1 MILGIFFSERPG
13 GYKIRPFQPEDRSRI
28 EAIIGSADNFHPVD
42 IRIALELIDDVIT
55 KKQES
60 DYIVHVLED
69 ENRCVQAYVCFGQN
83 PLTDHTFD
91 FYWMVIDREMQ
102 GRGIGLT
109 LFQYVEAKVRER
121 GGKLLMCET
130 SSLETYGRVVR
141 MYEKLGY
148 QRVAH
153 IKNFYREG
161 DDKLIYMK
169 EL

>member
-1 MILGIFFSERPG
+1 M
-13 GYKIRPFQPEDRSRI
+13 KIRPVRQEDRPRI
-28 EAIIGSADNFHPVD
+28 EAIILSADNFHPAD
-42 IRIALELIDDVIT
+42 IRIALELIEDALI
-55 KKQES
+55 KKEES

-69 ENRCVQAYVCFGQN
+69 EEGRVQAYVCFGLN

-91 FYWMVIDREMQ
+91 FYWMVIDREMR
-102 GRGIGLT
+102 GRGLGRM
-109 LFQYVEAKVRER
+109 LFQYVETQVRER

-148 QRVAH
+148 QPVAR
-153 IKNFYREG
+153 IKNFYRDG

>member
-1 MILGIFFSERPG
+1 M
-13 GYKIRPFQPEDRSRI
+13 KIRPLQPEDRSRV
-28 EAIIGSADNFHPVD
+28 EAIIRSADNFHPAD
-42 IRIALELIDDVIT
+42 IRIAIELIDDAIS
-55 KKQES
+55 KNEAS

-69 ENRCVQAYVCFGQN
+69 AEGRVQAYVCFGQN

-91 FYWMVIDREMQ
+91 FYWMVIDRELQ
-102 GRGIGLT
+102 GRGMGLM
-109 LFQYVEAKVRER
+109 LFQYVETQVRER

-130 SSLETYGRVVR
+130 SSLETYDRVVR

-148 QRVAH
+148 QSVGR

-161 DDKLIYMK
+161 DDKLIYVK

>member
-1 MILGIFFSERPG
+1 M
-13 GYKIRPFQPEDRSRI
+13 KIRPLRPEDRSRV
-28 EAIIGSADNFHPVD
+28 EAIIRSADNFHPAD
-42 IRIALELIDDVIT
+42 IRIAIELIDDAIN
-55 KKQES
+55 KNEAS

-69 ENRCVQAYVCFGQN
+69 AEGCVQAYVCFGQN

-91 FYWMVIDREMQ
+91 FYWMVIDHELQ
-102 GRGIGLT
+102 GRGMGLM
-109 LFQYVEAKVRER
+109 LFQYVETQVRER

-130 SSLETYGRVVR
+130 SSLETYDRVVR

-148 QRVAH
+148 QSVAR

-161 DDKLIYMK
+161 DDKLIYVK